1 MTVVNPKSISGI
13 NSITM
18 ASGSDNLL
26 TIHTSDANN
35 TERLRIDS
43 TGATKIVTG
52 IVTTLTATTGIV
64 TTLTANTV
72 TSLGAVS
79 GTTGTFSAA
88 VSGTT
93 GTFTGDVDIADKI
106 VHTGDTNT
114 AIRFPAADT
123 ITAETGGTERFRITS
138 DGKIG
143 INQTPTRELSLHS
156 PDNNNALIHFTND
169 DTGET
174 SSDGILLGLDGNEN
188 MNINH
193 QETGKDINL
202 YMGGSQRLKVDSNG
216 RVIIG
221 AQITVDTGGYYDDIT
236 LNNSSTASG
245 EAGGAGLSIVSG
257 SSSYGGVIFSRSN
270 SHGRGYV
277 KYDQTN
283 DRLLLGTQTID
294 RVMIEDSGNNGDV
307 HIKTGNIVFD
317 TSGRGIDFS
326 ATGDASGMTSELLD
340 DYEEGTFTLSASGG
354 GSSFTS
360 TVSRYIKIG
369 IVVHIFLQLDS
380 FSGGS
385 SSQDLVLNGLP
396 FTSSSSN
403 NSAAVIH
410 TNIPLISNG
419 LIFQIAGNTSS
430 ANIRSQFASDG
441 IKQNNFDG
449 YGFSLNATYVAG

>member
-1 MTVVNPKSISGI
+1 
-13 NSITM
+13 
-18 ASGSDNLL
+18 
-26 TIHTSDANN
+26 
-35 TERLRIDS
+35 
-43 TGATKIVTG
+43 
-52 IVTTLTATTGIV
+52 
-64 TTLTANTV
+64 
-72 TSLGAVS
+72 
-79 GTTGTFSAA
+79 
-88 VSGTT
+88 
-93 GTFTGDVDIADKI
+93 
-106 VHTGDTNT
+106 
-114 AIRFPAADT
+114 
-123 ITAETGGTERFRITS
+123 
-138 DGKIG
+138 
-143 INQTPTRELSLHS
+143 
-156 PDNNNALIHFTND
+156 
-169 DTGET
+169 
-174 SSDGILLGLDGNEN
+174 
-188 MNINH
+188 
-193 QETGKDINL
+193 
-202 YMGGSQRLKVDSNG
+202 
-216 RVIIG
+216 
-221 AQITVDTGGYYDDIT
+221 
-236 LNNSSTASG
+236 
-245 EAGGAGLSIVSG
+245 
-257 SSSYGGVIFSRSN
+257 
-270 SHGRGYV
+270 V

-410 TNIPLISNG
+410 TNRPLISNG